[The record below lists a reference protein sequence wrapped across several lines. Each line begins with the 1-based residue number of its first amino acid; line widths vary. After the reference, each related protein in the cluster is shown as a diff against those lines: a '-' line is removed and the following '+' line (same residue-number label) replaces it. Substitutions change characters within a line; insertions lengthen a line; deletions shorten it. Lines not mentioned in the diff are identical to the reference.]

1 MNKINQQADKQ
12 NYYIQVLHV
21 IFVPVLS
28 MTTLL
33 LISVGA
39 GRGFSFYVLAEV
51 EWPLDTFLNV
61 LY

>member
-1 MNKINQQADKQ
+1 MNKINQQADKQQ

-51 EWPLDTFLNV
+51 E
-61 LY
+61 